1 MNRPLA
7 PLALVLALACANP
20 ALAAEDISRINGTKN
35 DTRTGKRGISG
46 NTHAGSSLLT

>member
-20 ALAAEDISRINGTKN
+20 ALAAEDISRINGSI
-35 DTRTGKRGISG
+35 DADSG
-46 NTHAGSSLLT
+46 RYA